1 MFVKEIDPNELSSLL
16 EADNPPML
24 IDVRT
29 PGEIAAGALPGHI
42 AMPLNTVP
50 PRMNEIPKDQTVVF
64 YCRTGARSAQACM
77 YMAQHGY
84 ENTINLRGGIVY
96 WAQHGLPIV
105 PGQLPG

>member
-1 MFVKEIDPNELSSLL
+1 MFVKEIDPNELSALL
-16 EADNPPML
+16 AQEPAPLL

-29 PGEIAAGALPGHI
+29 PGEISAGALPGHI

-50 PRMNEIPKDQTVVF
+50 LRISEIPKDQTVVF

-84 ENTINLRGGIVY
+84 SNTINLRGGIVY

-105 PGQLPG
+105 PGRLP